1 MTRSSGSAARPVV
14 VFVLLGALALVLVAA
29 SGLLVIRRLADE
41 QALDEAR
48 QLTELSARVV
58 QQRVTDGLLTGNA
71 PSLAAVTSVVFAG
84 VLKEPVV
91 RVKIWSPDGTIVYSD
106 EPRLLGD
113 RYELGQEELDV
124 LADGGV
130 VAELSDL
137 EAPENRFERAFGQL
151 VEVYAR
157 IRAPDGT
164 PLLFE
169 TYQRQSSVTGTGR
182 ELVSTFA
189 PVLIVTLIAFA
200 LLEVPLAW
208 ALARRV
214 RRARTERELLMQR
227 AIGSSDRERRR
238 IAGDLHD
245 GPVQEL
251 AGLSMQLS
259 AAAETTGDESA
270 RQTLRRSAS
279 AIRGSVKTLRSA
291 ILGIYPPNLRQA
303 GLAAALSDLVAR
315 LASHGIETT
324 LDLAEG
330 ARFDAEVEE
339 LLYRVCQEALRN
351 VEQHAGAHHVRV
363 TLRRDDGRAVLEISD
378 DGRGLVADRA
388 AGSDGDHMGLDIL
401 EDVVGDAGGRMAV
414 GRGDAGLGT
423 TVRVEVPAT

>member
-1 MTRSSGSAARPVV
+1 MARSSGSAARPVV
-14 VFVLLGALALVLVAA
+14 VFVLLGTLALVLVAA
-29 SGLLVIRRLADE
+29 SGLLVVRRLADE
-41 QALDEAR
+41 QALKEAR
-48 QLTELSARVV
+48 QLTELSARAV
-58 QQRVTDGLLTGNA
+58 QQQVTDGLVTGNA
-71 PSLAAVTSVVFAG
+71 PSLAAVTSVVHTA
-84 VLKEPVV
+84 VLHEPVV

-106 EPRLLGD
+106 EPRLIGD
-113 RYELGQEELDV
+113 HYELGQEDLDV
-124 LADGGV
+124 LAHGGV

-137 EAPENRFERAFGQL
+137 EAPENRFERPFGQL
-151 VEVYAR
+151 VEVYTQ
-157 IRAPDGT
+157 IETPGGT

-169 TYQRQSSVTGTGR
+169 TYQRRSSVTGNGR

-227 AIGSSDRERRR
+227 AIDSSDRERRR

-270 RQTLRRSAS
+270 RETLRRSAS

-291 ILGIYPPNLRQA
+291 IVGIYPPNLRQA

-315 LASHGIETT
+315 LRSHEIETT

-351 VEQHAGAHHVRV
+351 VEQHAGAHQVRV
-363 TLRRDDGRAVLEISD
+363 TLRLEDGRAVLEVSD
-378 DGRGLVADRA
+378 DGRGVAVDRA
-388 AGSDGDHMGLDIL
+388 AGSDGDHVGLDIL
-401 EDVVGDAGGRMAV
+401 EDVVGDAGGRMTV
-414 GRGDAGLGT
+414 GPGDGGRGT